1 MSRIG
6 KVSVVKPDNVT
17 LTVDGVMCTVAGPLG
32 TLTQLM
38 PPLIDISQADGHIA
52 VTRADD
58 TQAARAAHGLART
71 LVQNMVTGTSNG
83 FTKQLE
89 IQGVGYRATMQGA
102 NIVLAIGY
110 SHPVNITAPEGI
122 SFTVEKNIISVK
134 GINKALVGEVS
145 AKIREVRKPE
155 PYKGKGIRYVG
166 EYVLRKAG
174 KTAKA

>member
-6 KVSVVKPDNVT
+6 KIAILLPDGVSV
-17 LTVDGVMCTVAGPLG
+17 TVDGKICTVSGPLG
-32 TLTQLM
+32 TLTQIL
-38 PPLIDISQADGHIA
+38 PPHVTISQADNQIE
-52 VTRADD
+52 VSRASDSD
-58 TQAARAAHGLART
+58 AARSAHGLTRT
-71 LVQNMVTGTSNG
+71 LVQNMVNGTSAG
-83 FTKQLE
+83 FVKKLE
-89 IQGVGYRATMQGA
+89 IQGVGYRATMQGPH
-102 NIVLAIGY
+102 IVLSIGY
-110 SHPVNITAPEGI
+110 SHPVNITAPEHI

-134 GINKALVGEVS
+134 GIDKALVGEIA